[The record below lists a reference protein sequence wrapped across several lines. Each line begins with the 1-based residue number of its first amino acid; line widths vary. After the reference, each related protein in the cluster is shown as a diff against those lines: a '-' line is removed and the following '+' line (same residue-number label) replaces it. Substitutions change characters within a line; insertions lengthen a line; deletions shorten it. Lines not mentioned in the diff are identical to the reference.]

1 MRSQLQGS
9 FLMVLM
15 LLTSCTS
22 QSSTEQITHEL
33 QSVKSWVATTDMVA
47 DAWLHDSVPK
57 VYAKQTLD
65 KAKQELQSEID
76 KIDQIQPKT
85 ATTKSYKLEMINHIK
100 HLANTVEQIS
110 TVVEQENKSA
120 VTQQL
125 KQLLAQEKSLDLINN
140 SNKQ

>member
-9 FLMVLM
+9 LLMVLM

-22 QSSTEQITHEL
+22 QSSTAQIAHEL
-33 QSVKSWVATTDMVA
+33 QSVKSWLATTDMVA
-47 DAWLHDSVPK
+47 DAWLHGSVPK

-65 KAKQELQSEID
+65 KAKQELQSEIG
-76 KIDQIQPKT
+76 KIEQIQPTT
-85 ATTKSYKLEMINHIK
+85 ATTKFYKLEILNHIK
-100 HLANTVEQIS
+100 HLANTVEQMSI
-110 TVVEQENKSA
+110 VVEQENRSA

-125 KQLLAQEKSLDLINN
+125 RRLLAEQRSLDLVNN